1 MPLSQS
7 YTLLV
12 ELLTEELP
20 PKALASLSQ
29 AFSNCLVEQ
38 LATREL
44 LDISVGELPSFEPFG
59 TPRRLAVAIHNVR
72 TVAPQRQVHKKVLP
86 VSIALQENGRPSVH
100 LIKRLAALGFPKIP
114 ITRLDRMMD
123 GKIESFFLKYTTPGI
138 TLENGLQSALDE
150 TLARLPV
157 YKILTYQR
165 PDGESVR
172 FIRPIH
178 RLVVLHANRII
189 PITALG
195 INANSITLGHRF
207 LSEGHIAILHADSYK
222 YTLKHRGRV
231 IVSMQERKEAI
242 RIQLLEL
249 AGLDHVLMPESLL
262 NEVNALV
269 EWPSVYECHFD
280 QAFLQVPQEC
290 LILTMQTNQK
300 YFVLTDAFGK
310 LRTRFLVVSNLQTD
324 TPRQIVLGNERVV
337 RSRLTDAKFFFEQ
350 DKKKTLEQRVPMLA
364 NVVYHHKLGSQLQR
378 VERLEA
384 LSTLI
389 APIIGVDARL
399 AARAAHLAKADLLT
413 DMVSEFP
420 ELQGTMGA
428 YYARYNGESEDVAIG
443 CLEHYRPRF
452 SGDELPSTG
461 ISTAVAVADK
471 IEMLVGIWGIG
482 LQPTGEK
489 DPYALRRH
497 ALGLLRIILEKQLP
511 IDLMD
516 LLRNAYA
523 QFSGQT
529 QITDPTSALY
539 DFFIDR
545 LRSLLREYRYNT
557 EEIESVLSQNPTR
570 IDTITSRLDAVCEFS
585 KLSEAAFLVTAN
597 KRIKN
602 ILKRSNGTLRDI
614 ETTLLVEVSER
625 TLFELLQNVTPTVQG
640 RLRSYDY
647 TGALL
652 SLASM
657 HDAVDLFFNNVIV
670 NSDNVALREN
680 RLSLLAKLY
689 EQMNCVADISKLEK

>member
-1 MPLSQS
+1 MSQS